1 MVWLN
6 WPNTMFDGLDGF
18 ISAVRGL
25 ASVNRVRAMSKVVV
39 RRVESKKDL
48 KKFVKVPFHVHRDHP
63 EWVPPLIMERMDFL
77 NRKKNPY
84 FDHAEV
90 ELLIAERDGVPVGR
104 ISAQIDSR
112 WDEYRGGNDGQFG
125 FFETIDD
132 AEVADALLD
141 AGCEWL
147 AGKGREKVYGPMDF
161 TTNDE
166 IGIQIEGFDIRP
178 VILENCHQP
187 YVRDLV
193 EGNGFTKAMDLLMWH
208 LEMGNLAK
216 GLEFH
221 PAIME
226 AAQKSLDEHGITIRN
241 MRKSDMQAEV
251 MRFHSVYNEAWG
263 DNWGFVPITEDE
275 AGYHAKLLKQI
286 IDEDWAMIAET
297 EDGTV
302 VGAALTLP
310 DINQV
315 LAKLDG
321 RLLPTGWL
329 KFLRGKS
336 KVDVVRILALGVT
349 KAYQHTGVA
358 AALYVRHIQTCRP
371 DGVMTGEAGWILET
385 NEPMN
390 RALEGM
396 GGVVNKK
403 FRVYEKNLR

>member
-1 MVWLN
+1 MANL
-6 WPNTMFDGLDGF
+6 
-18 ISAVRGL
+18 
-25 ASVNRVRAMSKVVV
+25 VV
-39 RRVESKKDL
+39 REVENKRDL
-48 KKFVKVPFHVHRDHP
+48 KKFVKVPFAVHKDHP
-63 EWVPPLIMERMDFL
+63 AWVPPLILDRMQFL
-77 NRKKNPY
+77 NRSKNPY

-90 ELLIAERDGVPVGR
+90 KLLIAERDGVPVGR
-104 ISAQIDSR
+104 ISAQIDQR

-132 AEVADALLD
+132 PEVANALLD

-147 AGKGREKVYGPMDF
+147 AGQGREKVYGPMDF

-166 IGIQIEGFDIRP
+166 IGIQIEGFDVKP

-187 YVRDLV
+187 YFQKLV
-193 EGNGFTKAMDLLMWH
+193 EGNGFTKAIDLLMWH
-208 LEMGNLAK
+208 LEMGKLAK

-226 AAQKSLDEHGITIRN
+226 AAQKSLDDEGITVRKMRRN
-241 MRKSDMQAEV
+241 DLPTEMAK
-251 MRFHSVYNEAWG
+251 FHEVYNEAWG
-263 DNWGFVPITEDE
+263 DNWGFVPITAEE
-275 AGYHAKLLKQI
+275 VEFHAQALKLVL
-286 IDEDWAMIAET
+286 DEDWGMIAET
-297 EDGTV
+297 ADGNV

-315 LAKLDG
+315 LSKMNG
-321 RLLPTGWL
+321 RVLPFGWYQYL
-329 KFLRGKS
+329 TKRK
-336 KVDVVRILALGVT
+336 KIDVVRILALGVK

-358 AALYVRHIQTCRP
+358 AALYVRHIQTTRP

-385 NEPMN
+385 NEAMN

-403 FRVYEKNLR
+403 FRVYEKSL

>member
-1 MVWLN
+1 
-6 WPNTMFDGLDGF
+6 
-18 ISAVRGL
+18 
-25 ASVNRVRAMSKVVV
+25 MSNVVV

-84 FDHAEV
+84 FDHADV

-104 ISAQIDSR
+104 ISAQIDER

-132 AEVADALLD
+132 AEVANALLD

-187 YVRDLV
+187 YVKDLV
-193 EGNGFTKAMDLLMWH
+193 EANGFTKAMDLLMWH
-208 LEMGNLAK
+208 LEMGKLAK

-315 LAKLDG
+315 LAKMDG
-321 RLLPTGWL
+321 RLFPTGWL

>member
-1 MVWLN
+1 
-6 WPNTMFDGLDGF
+6 
-18 ISAVRGL
+18 
-25 ASVNRVRAMSKVVV
+25 MSDLVV

-48 KKFVKVPFHVHRDHP
+48 KKFVKVPFRVHRDHP